1 MAFVF
6 IVALAAAVIWLCVR
20 LRYLR
25 RELADLQDALELIRL
40 ESRGPRKLTAA
51 DAAAGLVPKIRAVDS
66 LITAATAPPGKEPDV
81 NQVVVSLGMNQ
92 PRASAASQSESHPST
107 ASPATSAREAH
118 SAPQPTTGSD
128 SREWALLGVFLC
140 FYASAF
146 VAARIAGNLN
156 TLSAVGVVAG
166 LSISALAVS
175 SWLNARRLALLGVAG
190 GFLALPLLSL
200 GSNQHGLI
208 FAFMLLL
215 SLTSVVVAW
224 QRRWNFLVPVSVI
237 GTVLAQAAWLV
248 SWFSPARLEEVV
260 AASLTWNAL
269 YLGAFFLFA
278 RRRREDQGVVL
289 SALGLPFVSLA
300 LGWFLISHPTVRVPI
315 EAILALTLGASACV
329 LAVVWA
335 RPDLRHMQTA
345 TSAGGYVLLG
355 FWAALHLDRTNAGA
369 ALVCGAVFVLAQF
382 ASPFVLRWRSFR
394 PRASAGRL
402 LRPDLSI
409 PARPAGAATASVHS
423 KVRIS

>member
-6 IVALAAAVIWLCVR
+6 IAALAAAVIWLCVR
-20 LRYLR
+20 LRHVR
-25 RELADLQDALELIRL
+25 RELADLQDAVELIRL
-40 ESRGPRKLTAA
+40 ESRGPRKMTPA
-51 DAAAGLVPKIRAVDS
+51 DAVAGLAPKIRAVDS
-66 LITAATAPPGKEPDV
+66 LITPATAPPGKEPDV
-81 NQVVVSLGMNQ
+81 TQIVVPLGATQ
-92 PRASAASQSESHPST
+92 PTAAVAVPSEPRSST
-107 ASPATSAREAH
+107 PSPATPAREAH
-118 SAPQPTTGSD
+118 GAHKLATAAD

-146 VAARIAGNLN
+146 VAARIAGVLN
-156 TLSAVGVVAG
+156 TLSAVGAVAG

-190 GFLALPLLSL
+190 GFLALPLLSP

-215 SLTSVVVAW
+215 SATSVVVAW

-248 SWFSPARLEEVV
+248 SWFAPARAGGVV
-260 AASLTWNAL
+260 AASLIWNVL

-278 RRRREDQGVVL
+278 RQRREDQGVVV

-300 LGWFLISHPTVRVPI
+300 LGWFLISHPTAQVPI
-315 EAILALTLGASACV
+315 EAILALVFGASACV

-335 RPDLRHMQTA
+335 RPDLRKIQTA

-355 FWAALHLDRTNAGA
+355 FWAALHLERANAGA
-369 ALVCGAVFVLAQF
+369 ALVCGAVFVLAQL

-394 PRASAGRL
+394 PRASSARL

-409 PARPAGAATASVHS
+409 PVRPADAAAGSGHS